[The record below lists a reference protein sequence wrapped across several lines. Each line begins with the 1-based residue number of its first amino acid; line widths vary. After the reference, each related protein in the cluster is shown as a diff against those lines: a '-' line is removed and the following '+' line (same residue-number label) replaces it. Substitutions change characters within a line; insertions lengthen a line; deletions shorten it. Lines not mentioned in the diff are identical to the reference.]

1 MMTLFFCDGPV
12 TSFASAAHADTVAFA
27 RYYRHMLE
35 HGVYLAPSQ
44 FESTMMSLSHTDADI
59 ARAGEAA
66 AAFFKSE

>member
-1 MMTLFFCDGPV
+1 V
-12 TSFASAAHADTVAFA
+12 TSFATAMLADTAAFA

-59 ARAGEAA
+59 DRAGQVA
-66 AAFFKSE
+66 AAFFKSV